1 MRITFAFVFFFR
13 FSHSSKHIHKNTQNR
28 NQQIQT
34 HSTLSCPPQAG
45 KRIRRFWRGKLPLQ
59 QNSVPLTDPETA
71 RRPWLS
77 LPPRASPRATAC
89 GPPSTSADHSPPV
102 LTAQKDSCKYRR
114 AHFRKPH
121 HPIVY
126 KHRRPLLPRRPK
138 PEKHTCSSLCQV

>member
-1 MRITFAFVFFFR
+1 MSPR
-13 FSHSSKHIHKNTQNR
+13 FNYTPMVESQAKGGHHCLSRDKTVDKDTQDKNSRNR

-34 HSTLSCPPQAG
+34 HLTLSCPPQAG
-45 KRIRRFWRGKLPLQ
+45 KRIRRCWRGKLPLQ

-102 LTAQKDSCKYRR
+102 LTAQKDSCKYRLR
-114 AHFRKPH
+114 AFQKTPSPH
-121 HPIVY
+121 RLQTP
-126 KHRRPLLPRRPK
+126 
-138 PEKHTCSSLCQV
+138 SSTST